1 MTIDGALELM
11 RNAMLMVAQVAGPA
25 LFAALVVGLLVGI
38 VQTAT
43 QVNEQSV
50 SFTMKLLALSAA
62 MLIGGPYILQLLVEY
77 TRHSIASI
85 SEVVK

>member
-1 MTIDGALELM
+1 MTIDGALELL

-25 LFAALVVGLLVGI
+25 LLAALVVGLVVGI
-38 VQTAT
+38 IQTAT

-50 SFTMKLLALSAA
+50 TFTMKLIALSLA
-62 MLIGGPYILQLLVEY
+62 MVIGGPYILQLLVEY

-85 SEVVK
+85 TEVVK